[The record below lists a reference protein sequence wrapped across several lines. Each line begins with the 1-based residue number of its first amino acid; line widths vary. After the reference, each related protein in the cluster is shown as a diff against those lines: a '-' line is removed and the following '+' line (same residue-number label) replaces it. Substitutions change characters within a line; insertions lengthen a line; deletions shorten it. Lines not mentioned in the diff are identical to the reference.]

1 MGMYNEVF
9 KKCPHC
15 GKKGYMQISQVVLGF
30 GGFDLDDPTTLS
42 ELNLEE
48 LKMLQERVY
57 DDYFSCKSES
67 CGNSFRIFA
76 DADEDARQQIIKDL
90 TA

>member
-15 GKKGYMQISQVVLGF
+15 GSKGFMQISQVVLGF

-42 ELNLEE
+42 KLTLEE
-48 LKMLQERVY
+48 LKMLQECVNN
-57 DDYFSCKSES
+57 DYFSCMAES
-67 CGNSFRIFA
+67 CGNSFRLLP
-76 DADEDARQQIIKDL
+76 DADKDARQQIIKDL
-90 TA
+90 TS